1 LIAALIIQAMACN
14 NVTAKEYAMN
24 ETATTSSEV
33 TLSFNPMS
41 AEFKRDPY
49 PYYERLRREA
59 PVHRSD
65 FGFWSVALYE
75 DVAYVLKSPQVFS
88 SAGMGGPTMAQSMG
102 GGQPVRSIITSDPPQ
117 HTLIRNTVNRAFT
130 PRMVADMEPRI
141 RHIARELLDA
151 AMASGELD
159 VVRDLATPLP
169 VTVIA
174 EILGVDPARR
184 EDFKRWSNAIVNG
197 FGDGTPG
204 GAQRVQ
210 EDRAEFFEYMQEQV
224 ALRRSAP
231 KGDLISA
238 IVAAEEAEVA
248 FTPEEVAAF
257 AMLLLV
263 AGNETTTNLIGNA
276 MLALLSHPDQLAAV
290 ASEPGTIPNM
300 IEEALR
306 YDSPVQYL
314 FRQTTQET
322 EIRGT
327 VIPANNVVVPIY
339 ASANRDDAKYPD
351 AARFDVTR
359 DTQGHLA
366 FGLGPHFCLG
376 APLAR
381 LEARVAFEELFVRT
395 RNLRSN
401 GSEPKRIDSMFLRGL
416 GSLPIAFDA
425 A

>member
-1 LIAALIIQAMACN
+1 MTL
-14 NVTAKEYAMN
+14 
-24 ETATTSSEV
+24 TTDVPLGIE
-33 TLSFNPMS
+33 PMS
-41 AEFKRDPY
+41 PEFRRDPY

-59 PVHRSD
+59 PVYLNQ
-65 FGFWSVALYE
+65 FGFWSVASYD
-75 DVAYVLKSPQVFS
+75 DVAYVLKTPQIFS
-88 SAGMGGPTMAQSMG
+88 SAGMGGPTNLPQMR
-102 GGQPVRSIITSDPPQ
+102 GQTGPAAPVRSIITSDPPQ

-141 RHIARELLDA
+141 REITRELLDA
-151 AMASGELD
+151 VGKSGEMD
-159 VVRDLATPLP
+159 IVSDLATPLP

-174 EILGVDPARR
+174 EILGIDPSRR

-197 FGDGTPG
+197 LGDGTAQ

-210 EDRAEFFEYMQEQV
+210 EDRAEFFEYMTEQV
-224 ALRRSAP
+224 STRRTAP

-248 FTPEEVAAF
+248 LTPDEVAGF

-276 MLALLSHPDQLAAV
+276 MLALLEHPDQLALV
-290 ASEPGTIPNM
+290 ASKPAMIPDM

-306 YDSPVQYL
+306 YDSPVQFL

-322 EIRGT
+322 QLGGKT
-327 VIPANNVVVPIY
+327 IPANYVVVPIY
-339 ASANRDDAKYPD
+339 ASANRDDAKYPE

-359 DTQGHLA
+359 NAQGHLA

-381 LEARVAFEELFVRT
+381 LEAKVAFEELFART
-395 RNLRSN
+395 RGLRAQD
-401 GSEPKRIDSMFLRGL
+401 GAEAKRVDSMFLRGL
-416 GSLPIAFDA
+416 GSLPLAFETA
-425 A
+425 